1 MCGCQCC
8 HADTSL
14 NFTPFLSVNTCTYS
28 FKRQQYVMSGMNREF
43 WNESVLCL
51 EAEVIACCFVKV
63 ACTIIFVPLS
73 GCDIVHILLYTTMQV
88 LYSFGMLINLMS
100 SSWIQE

>member
-8 HADTSL
+8 HTDTSL

-28 FKRQQYVMSGMNREF
+28 FKRQQYVMSEMNREF

-51 EAEVIACCFVKV
+51 EAELLLAALLKQH
-63 ACTIIFVPLS
+63 VPLS
-73 GCDIVHILLYTTMQV
+73 LFLFLVVTLYTLLYTTMQV